1 MNRRTL
7 VLLGGLTLSA
17 GYADAVA
24 FFGLG
29 TFTAN
34 MTGNTV
40 LLGAAIARGL
50 VPRFAV
56 NVSLG
61 LPALSIATFALGAAC
76 AALIYRD
83 LQPRRRVGLLA
94 VAAAILIVAAA
105 FYRYPAG
112 EHAALC
118 IALLSAVMGLQSVV
132 AVRSG
137 VPGVSTVYVTG
148 TLVTAI
154 LDTFARSRTPQM
166 RAEGALN
173 WTAWLLYL
181 AGAVGGATALEALGD
196 RALWPPALAVL
207 LLLPI
212 AW

>member
-24 FFGLG
+24 FFGLV

-40 LLGAAIARGL
+40 LLGAAIARML
-50 VPRFAV
+50 TPRFAAS
-56 NVSLG
+56 VSFG
-61 LPALSIATFALGAAC
+61 LPALSIASFALGAAC
-76 AALIYRD
+76 AALIYRGE
-83 LQPRRRVGLLA
+83 QPRRRVGLLA
-94 VAAAILIVAAA
+94 IAAVMLIVAAA

-112 EHAALC
+112 EHGALC

-154 LDTFARSRTPQM
+154 VDTFSPARM
-166 RAEGALN
+166 RAPRQEGGLN

-181 AGAVGGATALEALGD
+181 AGAICGAAALDALGD
-196 RALWPPALAVL
+196 RALWPPAIAVVL
-207 LLLPI
+207 LLPMAL
-212 AW
+212 

>member
-1 MNRRTL
+1 MDRRTL

-17 GYADAVA
+17 GYSDAVA

-40 LLGAAIARGL
+40 LLGATIARAI
-50 VPRFAV
+50 VPRFAT

-61 LPALSIATFALGAAC
+61 MPALSIASFAIGAAC
-76 AALIYRD
+76 AALIYRGV
-83 LQPRRRVGLLA
+83 QPRRRVGLLA
-94 VAAAILIVAAA
+94 VAAVMLIVAAA
-105 FYRYPAG
+105 FYRYPGG
-112 EHAALC
+112 EHGALC
-118 IALLSAVMGLQSVV
+118 ISLLSAVMGLQSVV
-132 AVRSG
+132 AVRTG

-154 LDTFARSRTPQM
+154 VDTFGLPRT
-166 RAEGALN
+166 RERAAEGGLN

-181 AGAVGGATALEALGD
+181 GGAVCGALALGALGD
-196 RALWPPALAVL
+196 RALWPAALAVL